1 MRKRIFRSTAV
12 LVTLAILVTFA
23 TAFVFMY
30 KKLEDN
36 MKQRVDNEVDYLAT
50 AVGELGAES
59 LETGLADDLAGRI
72 TLVDAAGNVLYDSY
86 EDAAEMENHATRP
99 EIAQAITEGRGSANR
114 YSTTFAK
121 RSYYAAVRLS
131 DGQILRVGDTI
142 DSVYGALFPGI
153 GMLLV
158 PLVIL
163 LVFSFFIID
172 RTTKRMVEP
181 LETMDLD
188 HPLDHVVYDEM
199 VPLMRRIA
207 EQKEAL
213 QKQVRER
220 NKQQQEYLTITEN
233 MKDGLLV
240 TNRHRVLSINRA
252 AQHIFGIRPEEC
264 MGQNIIVVNRNQKLK
279 EVVDGALAGKDM
291 VKHMTIDDV
300 TYELHGNPVLQDG
313 CNSGAVIFIMD
324 VTQKRQLE
332 NMRQEFSA
340 NVSHELKTPL
350 MSISG
355 YAELLKEGIV
365 RPEDQKEFAERI
377 YQEASRL
384 TTLVQDIIRLSKLD
398 DENLELEKETIDLFE
413 MSKEIIETLQPAA
426 KKRHISIS
434 YQGKRLSISGM
445 PQIIYEMLYN
455 VCDNAIHYNKDEG
468 TVVITTE
475 KTEEGICWSVADTGI
490 GIPLAEQERI
500 FERFY
505 RVDKSHSRATGGTGL
520 GLSIVKHGAELH
532 GAKVRVDS
540 VLNQGTKISIV
551 FPLQ

>member
-1 MRKRIFRSTAV
+1 MRKRIFRSTAI
-12 LVTLAILVTFA
+12 LVTLAILVTFV
-23 TAFVFMY
+23 TAFFFMY
-30 KKLEDN
+30 NKLEEN
-36 MKQRVDNEVDYLAT
+36 MTERVDNEVDYLAK
-50 AVGELGAES
+50 AVDELGGTS
-59 LETGLADDLAGRI
+59 LETGLADGVTGRI
-72 TLVDAAGNVLYDSY
+72 TVVDAVGNVLYDSY
-86 EDAAEMENHATRP
+86 EDAAEMENHASRP
-99 EIAQAITEGRGSANR
+99 EIAQAMKEGRGSASR
-114 YSTTFAK
+114 YSTTYAK
-121 RSYYAAVRLS
+121 RSYYAAVRL
-131 DGQILRVGDTI
+131 DNGQILRVGDTI
-142 DSVYGALFPGI
+142 DSVYGTLFPGVF
-153 GMLLV
+153 MLLL
-158 PLVIL
+158 PLVLLLIL
-163 LVFSFFIID
+163 SFYLID
-172 RTTKRMVEP
+172 RTTKRMMEP
-181 LETMDLD
+181 LEAIDLD
-188 HPLDHVVYDEM
+188 HPLENVAYDEL
-199 VPLMRRIA
+199 VPFLRRIA
-207 EQKEAL
+207 DQNEAL
-213 QKQVRER
+213 KEQVQER
-220 NKQQQEYLTITEN
+220 NKQQQEYVAITEN
-233 MKDGLLV
+233 MKDGLIV
-240 TNRHRVLSINRA
+240 TNRHHVLSINRA
-252 AQHIFGIRPEEC
+252 AQRIFEIKPEEC

-300 TYELHGNPVLQDG
+300 TYELHGNPVIQDG
-313 CNSGAVIFIMD
+313 TNTGVVIFIMD
-324 VTQKRQLE
+324 VTQKKQLE

-355 YAELLKEGIV
+355 YAELLKDGIV
-365 RPEDQKEFAERI
+365 RPEDQKEFAGRI
-377 YQEASRL
+377 YQEAARL

-426 KKRHISIS
+426 KKRHISVS

-532 GAKVRVDS
+532 GARVRVDS
-540 VLNQGTKISIV
+540 APDQGTTITIV
-551 FPLQ
+551 FPA